1 MFKAIKLTVLILLLS
16 LLCAVPAFGADARSL
31 PVAIDVVEDG
41 QHWSGAKLSDD
52 NWSSKLTLNGTG
64 SVTVTAQD
72 DIHFLYVVWDRIPGP
87 WLLTQQSDSRTLGKL
102 CGQDRFLHEYVAL
115 DAPAKSVTI
124 HAPKEGAIL
133 CDVFAYGEGDV
144 PAGVQVW
151 QPFYEDADMLLIST
165 HADDEHLFFGGTMP
179 TYAGE
184 LGYKVQI
191 AYLTHHWEQ
200 PVRPH
205 ELLDG
210 LWTVGMTHYPVI
222 STFTDYYSDN
232 LEHAKTLWDLN
243 EVEAYEV
250 MLLRRFKPEVVID
263 HDVNGEYG
271 HGAHRLNTWVLQQAI
286 DWAADPAWRAD
297 ESAAPGSYLEAAQKL
312 PAFRTSKV
320 YLHLWPENA
329 VHMNWDKPL
338 ARFGGKTAFEMAVEG
353 FACHAS
359 QQQWFQVGRKGVF
372 DCMAFGLYYTNVG
385 ADTQLDDPDFFE
397 NIGEADFSDYEPPVS
412 DETPETPQEQQQEPA
427 AQAEEEPAPAAASK
441 QGNPVLL
448 IGGLCAVAGI
458 AICLIAAGR
467 AKKNKKYKGRH

>member
-1 MFKAIKLTVLILLLS
+1 MRLPGMDKMLKILMFAVLLTV
-16 LLCAVPAFGADARSL
+16 LCAVPSFGADAEVL
-31 PVAIDVVEDG
+31 DVQIDVIEDG
-41 QHWSGAKLSDD
+41 QHWSGAKLLDD
-52 NWSSKLTLNGTG
+52 NWTSKLTLNATG
-64 SVTVTAQD
+64 RVEIAAEE
-72 DIHFLYVVWDRIPGP
+72 DIHFLYIVWDRIPGP
-87 WLLTQQSDSRTLGKL
+87 WQLTQETDGRTVEIL
-102 CGQDRFLHEYVAL
+102 CGQDLFLHEYVAL
-115 DAPAKSVTI
+115 DAPAKRVTI
-124 HAPKEGAIL
+124 QAPADGAIL
-133 CDVFAYGEGDV
+133 CDIFAYGAGDV
-144 PAGVQVW
+144 PANVQRW
-151 QPFYEDADMLLIST
+151 QPFCEDADMLLIST

-250 MLLRRFKPEVVID
+250 MLLRRFQPEVVID

-271 HGAHRLNTWVLQQAI
+271 HGAHMLNTWVLRQAI
-286 DWAADPAWRAD
+286 EWAADPSWRAD
-297 ESAAPGSYLEAAQKL
+297 ETAVPGSYLESAQQL
-312 PAFRTSKV
+312 PTFQVSKV

-338 ARFGGKTAFEMAVEG
+338 ERFGGKTAFEMAVEG

-372 DCMAFGLYYTNVG
+372 DCAAFGLYYTNVG
-385 ADTQLDDPDFFE
+385 VDTQLDDPDFFE
-397 NIGEADFSDYEPPVS
+397 HITDEVFSDHA
-412 DETPETPQEQQQEPA
+412 EPA
-427 AQAEEEPAPAAASK
+427 GIVARAAD
-441 QGNPVLL
+441 
-448 IGGLCAVAGI
+448 AVRKA
-458 AICLIAAGR
+458 LGR
-467 AKKNKKYKGRH
+467 

>member
-1 MFKAIKLTVLILLLS
+1 MSKISKIVILAALLV
-16 LLCAVPAFGADARSL
+16 LLCAVPAFCADAQRLSVDL
-31 PVAIDVVEDG
+31 DVVEDG
-41 QHWSGAKLSDD
+41 RHWSGAKLQDD
-52 NWSSKLTLNGTG
+52 NWSSKLSLNGTG
-64 SVTVTAQD
+64 SVTVTAQEE
-72 DIHFLYVVWDRIPGP
+72 IRFLYIVWDRIPGP
-87 WLLTQQSDSRTLGKL
+87 WLLTEESDGHTLGRL
-102 CGQDRFLHEYVAL
+102 CGQDRFLHEYVVL
-115 DAPAKSVTI
+115 DAPSKSVTI
-124 HAPKEGAIL
+124 HAPKAGGLL

-144 PAGVQVW
+144 PADVQQW
-151 QPFYEDADMLLIST
+151 QPYYEDADMLLIST

-222 STFTDYYSDN
+222 SMFTDYYSDD

-271 HGAHRLNTWVLQQAI
+271 HGAHKLNTWVLQQAI
-286 DWAADPAWRAD
+286 DWAADPSWRAG
-297 ESAAPGSYLEAAQKL
+297 ETAVPGSYLEAAQKL
-312 PAFRTSKV
+312 PAFRVSKV

-338 ARFGGKTAFEMAVEG
+338 QRFGGKTAFEMAVAG

-359 QQQWFQVGRKGVF
+359 QQQWFSVGRKGVF
-372 DCMAFGLYYTNVG
+372 DCAAFGLYYTGVG
-385 ADTQLDDPDFFE
+385 PDTKLDDPDFFE
-397 NIGEADFSDYEPPVS
+397 NIGETDLSDYVQPDPAE
-412 DETPETPQEQQQEPA
+412 EPA
-427 AQAEEEPAPAAASK
+427 APQPEQQEEEPVQPAEPEAAPER
-441 QGNPVLL
+441 GNKILL
-448 IGGLCAVAGI
+448 IGGLCTAAGI
-458 AICLIAAGR
+458 AICLAALR
-467 AKKNKKYKGRH
+467 ASRKKGKYKGKH

>member
-1 MFKAIKLTVLILLLS
+1 MLKIFALAFLLTVLRT
-16 LLCAVPAFGADARSL
+16 APAFGAEAPCLS
-31 PVAIDVVEDG
+31 VEMDVIEDG
-41 QHWSGAKLSDD
+41 QHWSGAKLQDD

-64 SVTVTAQD
+64 RVEITAPE
-72 DIHFLYVVWDRIPGP
+72 DIHFLYLVWDRIPGP
-87 WLLTQQSDSRTLGKL
+87 WLLKEEAGGRTLGKL
-102 CGQDRFLHEYVAL
+102 CGQDRFLHEYIAL
-115 DAPAKSVTI
+115 DAPSKRVI
-124 HAPKEGAIL
+124 LQAPKDGSIL
-133 CDVFAYGEGDV
+133 CDVFCYGEGEV
-144 PAGVQVW
+144 PASVQQW
-151 QPFYEDADMLLIST
+151 QPFYDDADMLLIST

-232 LEHAKTLWDLN
+232 LEHAKGLWDLN

-271 HGAHRLNTWVLQQAI
+271 HGVHKLNTWVLQQAI
-286 DWAADPAWRAD
+286 DWAADPSWRAG
-297 ESAAPGSYLEAAQKL
+297 EAAAAGSYLEAAQKL

-338 ARFGGKTAFEMAVEG
+338 SRFGGKTAFEMAVAG

-372 DCMAFGLYYTNVG
+372 DCAAFGLYYTNVG
-385 ADTQLDDPDFFE
+385 ADTRSDDPDFFE
-397 NIGEADFSDYEPPVS
+397 HIGETDFSDYEPPVS
-412 DETPETPQEQQQEPA
+412 TGTPEVPQEQQEEPPAQTEPEPVPA
-427 AQAEEEPAPAAASK
+427 APKKGNMVFLLGGCCAAA
-441 QGNPVLL
+441 GIVL
-448 IGGLCAVAGI
+448 
-458 AICLIAAGR
+458 CLIAMRR
-467 AKKNKKYKGRH
+467 AQNKKYKGKH